1 MSRGVMAYAVDLD
14 QIRALLEVP
23 SEQAMTRTMRG
34 NDAAELEV
42 LRTIVGGGAPVLP
55 ASEYAH
61 MLERLCDRLG
71 RTLPNNS
78 LSPGSWQLLQSIV
91 QTTPAAFVAQ
101 GLDTK
106 KLFFGG
112 PPVHLPAVEDY
123 PVMGHL
129 DLPELRRVATLLESV
144 DLTSSEPE
152 ADDALADI
160 ADWVVMAVAA
170 NQGIVSFYY

>member
-1 MSRGVMAYAVDLD
+1 MSRGVMPYAVSLE
-14 QIRALLEVP
+14 QLRELLEVP
-23 SEQAMTRTMRG
+23 SEQARAATMRG

-42 LRTIVGGGAPVLP
+42 LRTMVSGGAPVLP

-61 MLERLCDRLG
+61 MLERLCHKLG
-71 RTLPNNS
+71 RILPNNS
-78 LSPGSWQLLQSIV
+78 LSPGSWQLLESIAR
-91 QTTPAAFVAQ
+91 TTPAPFVAQ

-112 PPVHLPAVEDY
+112 PPVHLPPVQDY

-144 DLTSSEPE
+144 DLTSPEPE

-170 NQGIVSFYY
+170 NQGIVCFYY